1 MKKKKI
7 VFYIGSL
14 TKGGAERV
22 VTNLAE
28 YFYEKG
34 YEVFVLTKLRAATE
48 YSLSEG
54 IHRMIADITK
64 EEEKGRVQNL
74 FLRIAKLRRLIK
86 EINPAVVVSFIGKNN
101 LMSVVATRGT
111 GIPVAV
117 SVRSN
122 PAREIGGGWKRKLTF
137 LIFNMAEGV
146 ILQTNEAREFFPNII
161 RKKAVILPNSLNP
174 DFIRT
179 PYDGE
184 RRKEIVTVGRI
195 DENKNQKM
203 MIEAFAPLAPKYMDW
218 QMIFYGD
225 GPMRF
230 DLERRVCELGLEEQI
245 IFKGIKENI
254 PERIEGASVFVLPS
268 KQEGMPNALI
278 EAMVLGL
285 AVVSTDCPCGGPRD
299 LIIPEE
305 NGILVP
311 VDDVEALSEMLERL
325 MKDEGL
331 RKKFSVEA
339 MKIKERVLPENVNQQ
354 WEEYLTEISKRRN

>member
-122 PAREIGGGWKRKLTF
+122 PAREIGDGWKKKLTF
-137 LIFNMAEGV
+137 LTFKMAEGV
-146 ILQTNEAREFFPNII
+146 ILQTNEAKEFFPKSVRN
-161 RKKAVILPNSLNP
+161 KAVILQNPLNP
-174 DFIRT
+174 AFVR
-179 PYDGE
+179 PAYMGE
-184 RRKEIVTVGRI
+184 KRKEIVTVGRI

-203 MIEAFAPLAPKYMDW
+203 MIEAFASLAEKYPDW
-218 QMIFYGD
+218 KMLFYGD
-225 GPMRF
+225 GPMRS
-230 DLERRVCELGLEEQI
+230 DLEQRVHELGLEEQI
-245 IFKGIKENI
+245 IFKGIQENI
-254 PERIEGASVFVLPS
+254 PEKIEGASVFVLPS

-299 LIIPEE
+299 LIVPDE
-305 NGILVP
+305 NGILIP
-311 VDDVEALSEMLERL
+311 VDDVESLTTMLERL
-325 MKDEGL
+325 MKDEEL
-331 RKKFSVEA
+331 RKKLSA
-339 MKIKERVLPENVNQQ
+339 TAAKIRERVLPENVNKE
-354 WEEYLTEISKRRN
+354 WEEYLKGISKKRI